1 MTRHEAQVE
10 IDRLYAEGKIDRSE
24 WSKRFDELSSSTW
37 NSKGP
42 VKIKQK
48 ESSKVF
54 E

>member
-10 IDRLYAEGKIDRSE
+10 IDRLYAERKIDRSE
-24 WSKRFDELSSSTW
+24 WSKRFDELSSSLW

-48 ESSKVF
+48 DKNDK
-54 E
+54 